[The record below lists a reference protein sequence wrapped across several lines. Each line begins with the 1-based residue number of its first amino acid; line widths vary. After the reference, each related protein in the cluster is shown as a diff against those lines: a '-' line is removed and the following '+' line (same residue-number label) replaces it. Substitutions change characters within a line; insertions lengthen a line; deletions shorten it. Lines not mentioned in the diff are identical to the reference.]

1 MWSHFG
7 TALSF
12 LTLFRLPFTSA
23 GTLAP
28 QELAESFS
36 YFPLVG
42 LTLGFCYAA
51 PAYALSGFMPALL
64 LAVLITALT
73 AVLTRALHLD
83 GLADLADGVG
93 GGYTPE
99 RRLEIMKDSRTGAFG
114 ALAIALAV
122 AFKVAALDALILRKA
137 FPAVLLVPVFSRF
150 AMVLAAYRSPYAR
163 KEGGL
168 GKPFLDHIARRH
180 VLTAFLLTAVTAL
193 LVQPVFGLCALAL
206 ASGSVLALRL
216 LCRRWIGGITGD
228 ALGAINEIVEILLFS
243 AAACM
248 V

>member
-1 MWSHFG
+1 MWSRLG

-12 LTLFRLPFTSA
+12 LTLFRLPFTSSA
-23 GTLAP
+23 TLAP

-36 YFPLVG
+36 FFPLVG
-42 LTLGFCYAA
+42 LALGFCYAA

-64 LAVLITALT
+64 LSVVVTALT

-93 GGYTPE
+93 GGYSPE

-122 AFKVAALDALILRKA
+122 AFKVAALDALILRNA
-137 FPAVLLVPVFSRF
+137 FSALLLVPVFSRF

-168 GKPFLDHIARRH
+168 GKPFLEHMVRRH
-180 VLTAFLLTAVTAL
+180 VLTAFLFTAAPSL
-193 LVQPVFGLCALAL
+193 LIQPVFGLLALVL

-216 LCRRWIGGITGD
+216 LCRRWLGGITGD
-228 ALGAINEIVEILLFS
+228 ALGAINEIVEVLLFS

-248 V
+248 A

>member
-12 LTLFRLPFTSA
+12 LTLFRLPFTSPR
-23 GTLAP
+23 TLTP

-36 YFPLVG
+36 FFPPVG
-42 LTLGFCYAA
+42 LILGFCYAL
-51 PAYALSGFMPALL
+51 PARALSALVPSLL
-64 LAVLITALT
+64 LAVAITALT

-93 GGYTPE
+93 GGYNPE

-122 AFKVAALDALILRKA
+122 AFKVAALDAVIRAEA
-137 FPAVLLVPVFSRF
+137 FLPLLLVPVVSRL

-168 GKPFLDHIARRH
+168 GKPFLEHIARRH
-180 VLTAFLLTAVTAL
+180 LLTALGLTAVSAF
-193 LVQPVFGLCALAL
+193 LVQPVFGLFALAL
-206 ASGSVLALRL
+206 AAGTVPAFRL
-216 LCRRWIGGITGD
+216 LCRRWLGGMTGD
-228 ALGAINEIVEILLFS
+228 ALGALNEIVEVLLLS

-248 V
+248 Y